1 MCCVENEREKMK
13 DIRSG
18 SVVNGFDTP
27 LSTVTLYSID
37 YVGRACAPVIII
49 M

>member
-1 MCCVENEREKMK
+1 MCDMDSEREKMK
-13 DIRSG
+13 DIQCG